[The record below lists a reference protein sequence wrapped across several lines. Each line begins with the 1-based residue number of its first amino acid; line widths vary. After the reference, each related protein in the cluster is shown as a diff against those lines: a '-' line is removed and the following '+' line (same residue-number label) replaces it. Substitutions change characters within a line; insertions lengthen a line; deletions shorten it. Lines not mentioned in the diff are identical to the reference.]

1 MVNAANYIF
10 DSINRADPRYDS
22 VAWMLQRLKSYCARG
37 VGRGRLTRSRDC
49 VNQLVTAPK
58 LGGFPFPLRYF
69 DRQRSQA
76 SSVRF
81 ALQVFQIFDR
91 ACGKEQALVYR
102 HQIARSVST
111 PMPKLSHQES
121 SHLRKANVTD
131 SSPSDGRL
139 YAMILQFQ
147 ATLDLR

>member
-1 MVNAANYIF
+1 
-10 DSINRADPRYDS
+10 
-22 VAWMLQRLKSYCARG
+22 
-37 VGRGRLTRSRDC
+37 
-49 VNQLVTAPK
+49 
-58 LGGFPFPLRYF
+58 
-69 DRQRSQA
+69 
-76 SSVRF
+76 VRF